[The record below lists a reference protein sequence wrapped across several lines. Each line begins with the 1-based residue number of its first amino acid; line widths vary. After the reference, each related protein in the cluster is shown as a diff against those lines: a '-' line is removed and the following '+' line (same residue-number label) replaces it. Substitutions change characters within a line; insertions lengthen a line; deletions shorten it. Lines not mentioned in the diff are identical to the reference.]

1 MRMNPDEARTAG
13 IDEDQAFR
21 FTREAGSKDNLAP
34 PSLDDSWR
42 QMKSVDLP
50 NGDNVGVVEA
60 WAWPDAF
67 SDVDVRERG
76 RVKNIV
82 SEGEYREDVRAAN
95 WVGHAVA
102 EALELDINEK
112 GCRGQI
118 KSVMRTWLA
127 NKEFKVVERIDP
139 KSRKKRTF
147 VEAIFNSQSEDA
159 L

>member
-1 MRMNPDEARTAG
+1 MRS
-13 IDEDQAFR
+13 I
-21 FTREAGSKDNLAP
+21 
-34 PSLDDSWR
+34 
-42 QMKSVDLP
+42 DLP

-60 WAWPDAF
+60 WTWPDAF
-67 SDVDVRERG
+67 SDVDVRDLG

-112 GCRGQI
+112 GTRGKL

-147 VEAIFNSQSEDA
+147 VEAIFNSQSEETT
-159 L
+159 

>member
-1 MRMNPDEARTAG
+1 
-13 IDEDQAFR
+13 
-21 FTREAGSKDNLAP
+21 
-34 PSLDDSWR
+34 
-42 QMKSVDLP
+42 
-50 NGDNVGVVEA
+50 
-60 WAWPDAF
+60 
-67 SDVDVRERG
+67 
-76 RVKNIV
+76 
-82 SEGEYREDVRAAN
+82 
-95 WVGHAVA
+95 
-102 EALELDINEK
+102 LELDINEK